1 MTSSGRTADQ
11 HHVALIRTL
20 IIAAALLL
28 LFGAGRAHADRVK
41 DLASVAGVRSNQ
53 LIGYGLVVG
62 LAGTGDQTSQAQF
75 TIQSIRNMLTQFGV
89 TLPPNANPQL
99 KNVAAV
105 MVNASLPPFMKNGQ
119 TIDVTVSSIGNAKS
133 LRGGTL
139 LMTPLHGADGQ
150 VYAIAQGN
158 VTVGG
163 VTAGGQSGS
172 SIQVNIPSAGRIPN
186 GATVERTVETPF
198 TRTDTV
204 TLNLHSPDFTTAERV
219 AQAIN
224 EKLGAGTATPM
235 DAASVRVR
243 APQAPGQRVA
253 FVSELQN
260 LQVEPAEAAARVIVN
275 ARTGTVVIGSH
286 VRVSPAAV
294 SSGNLTV
301 TISENPQVS
310 QPGPFSNGVTAIVPR
325 TQVEIEQQK
334 NHMFLFDP
342 GVSLDAIVRAVN
354 QVGATPQDLVSIL
367 EALQKAGA
375 LHAQLIVI

>member
-1 MTSSGRTADQ
+1 MMNIPGRFTR
-11 HHVALIRTL
+11 ALAIG
-20 IIAAALLL
+20 AAVLLL
-28 LFGAGRAHADRVK
+28 LCAGTVRAERIK
-41 DLASVAGVRSNQ
+41 DIASVAGVRSNQ

-89 TLPPNANPQL
+89 TLPPNSNPQL
-99 KNVAAV
+99 KNVASV
-105 MVNASLPPFMKNGQ
+105 MVSASLPPFMKNGQ
-119 TIDVTVSSIGNAKS
+119 TIDVTVSSLANADS

-139 LMTPLHGADGQ
+139 LMTPLRGADGQ

-163 VTAGGQSGS
+163 VTASGQSGS
-172 SIQVNIPSAGRIPN
+172 SIQINIPSAGRIPN
-186 GATVERTVETPF
+186 GATVERTVPTPF
-198 TRTDTV
+198 ARTGTI
-204 TLNLHSPDFTTAERV
+204 TLNLHNPDFTTAERV

-224 EKLGAGTATPM
+224 AVLGAGTATPQ
-235 DAASVRVR
+235 DAASIRVR
-243 APQAPGQRVA
+243 APDKPGQRVA

-260 LQVEPAEAAARVIVN
+260 LQVQPAAAPARVIVN
-275 ARTGTVVIGSH
+275 ARTGTVVIGSQ

-310 QPGPFSNGVTAIVPR
+310 QPGPFSNGTTQVVPR
-325 TQVEIEQQK
+325 TQVQIEQKK
-334 NHMFLFDP
+334 NHMFLFNP